1 MSNTGNKY
9 LTSPGSLSIYIPF
22 SLAQHFC
29 VSFNFKCQAQ
39 PKWDLWRREFI
50 NIIYYKCLV
59 FLQNW
64 PYLPRFTV
72 LFFSHCAFFC
82 LPIQTVKECWWE
94 RSCGHDRSTF
104 KPWRP
109 LGKANSRVFCW
120 SPPSAWW
127 PSLLRNPI
135 FFSCLSEMCLGR
147 RGGWKEV
154 NSLNRVRTTNSVSE
168 WVRINYNQR
177 DRSLMLQ
184 KNIASYLHLLSGD
197 FIK

>member
-1 MSNTGNKY
+1 MSSTTQVGLMEKGIYKHNILQVSCFPSE
-9 LTSPGSLSIYIPF
+9 LTT
-22 SLAQHFC
+22 
-29 VSFNFKCQAQ
+29 
-39 PKWDLWRREFI
+39 
-50 NIIYYKCLV
+50 
-59 FLQNW
+59 
-64 PYLPRFTV
+64 FTKIHCAF
-72 LFFSHCAFFC
+72 FFSHCALFF

-94 RSCGHDRSTF
+94 RSCGHDKSTF

-168 WVRINYNQR
+168 WIRISYNQR
-177 DRSLMLQ
+177 DRSSLMLQ

-197 FIK
+197 FIRS